1 MPGAGMSPGGMNRGQ
16 YKPPMKR
23 PPLQDV
29 SNQGAAGAGGEPEAK
44 RQRIEVPGAENK
56 GEGLGSS

>member
-1 MPGAGMSPGGMNRGQ
+1 MPGVGVSPMNRGH

-29 SNQGAAGAGGEPEAK
+29 SNQGANGGGPGEPEAK
-44 RQRIEVPGAENK
+44 RQKVEATGAEN
-56 GEGLGSS
+56 GGGTVGSA